1 MFEFLIVLV
10 RIAAN
15 IFSLLVIAKVML
27 SYFLSPY
34 HPIRLIIDRLVEPLL
49 APIRNRMPM
58 IGMFDFSPIVLL
70 IGIQIIEFLLV
81 TIFVS
86 FQ

>member
-1 MFEFLIVLV
+1 MIGFLITLIRVAV
-10 RIAAN
+10 N
-15 IFSLLVIAKVML
+15 IFTLLIVAKVLL

-34 HPIRLIIDRLVEPLL
+34 HPIRQTIDLIVEPLL

-70 IGIQIIEFLLV
+70 IGIQIIEYILIMIL
-81 TIFVS
+81 S
-86 FQ
+86 SL

>member
-1 MFEFLIVLV
+1 MLGFLIVLV
-10 RIAAN
+10 RVAVN
-15 IFSLLVIAKVML
+15 IFTLLVIAKVLL

-34 HPIRLIIDRLVEPLL
+34 HPIRHTIDLIVEPLL

-70 IGIQIIEFLLV
+70 IGIQLIEYILIIILSSL
-81 TIFVS
+81 
-86 FQ
+86 

>member
-15 IFSLLVIAKVML
+15 IFSLLVIANVLL
-27 SYFLSPY
+27 SYFLTPY
-34 HPIRLIIDRLVEPLL
+34 HPIRQTIDHLVEPLL

-58 IGMFDFSPIVLL
+58 VGMFDFSPIVLL
-70 IGIQIIEFLLV
+70 IGIQILEFLLV

-86 FQ
+86 L

>member
-1 MFEFLIVLV
+1 MFDFLIVLV

-15 IFSLLVIAKVML
+15 IFSLLVIAKVLL

-34 HPIRLIIDRLVEPLL
+34 HPIRQIIDQLIEPLL

-58 IGMFDFSPIVLL
+58 VGMLDFSPIVLL
-70 IGIQIIEFLLV
+70 IGIQILEFLLV
-81 TIFVS
+81 TIIAS
-86 FQ
+86 L

>member
-10 RIAAN
+10 RIAVN
-15 IFSLLVIAKVML
+15 VFSLLVIAKVLL
-27 SYFLSPY
+27 SYFMSPY
-34 HPIRLIIDRLVEPLL
+34 HPVRRTIDQLVEPLL

-70 IGIQIIEFLLV
+70 IAIQILEFLLI
-81 TIFVS
+81 TIFAS
-86 FQ
+86 F

>member
-10 RIAAN
+10 RIAVN
-15 IFSLLVIAKVML
+15 IFSLLVIAKVLL
-27 SYFLSPY
+27 SYFMSPY
-34 HPIRLIIDRLVEPLL
+34 HPIRQTIDQLVEPLL

-58 IGMFDFSPIVLL
+58 VGMLDFSPIVLL

-81 TIFVS
+81 TIFAS
-86 FQ
+86 L

>member
-15 IFSLLVIAKVML
+15 IFSLLVIAKVLL
-27 SYFLSPY
+27 SYFMSPY
-34 HPIRLIIDRLVEPLL
+34 HPIRQTIDQLVEPLL
-49 APIRNRMPM
+49 APIRNRMPTV
-58 IGMFDFSPIVLL
+58 GMLDFSPIVLL

-81 TIFVS
+81 TIFAS
-86 FQ
+86 L

>member
-1 MFEFLIVLV
+1 MLDFLIVLV
-10 RIAAN
+10 RVAVN

-34 HPIRLIIDRLVEPLL
+34 HPIRQTIDQIIEPLL
-49 APIRNRMPM
+49 APIRKRMPM

-70 IGIQIIEFLLV
+70 VGIQIIEFLLI
-81 TIFVS
+81 TILS
-86 FQ
+86 SL

>member
-15 IFSLLVIAKVML
+15 IFSLLVIAKVLL

-34 HPIRLIIDRLVEPLL
+34 HPIRQTIDQLVEPLL

-81 TIFVS
+81 TILVS

>member
-1 MFEFLIVLV
+1 MFDFLIVLV

-15 IFSLLVIAKVML
+15 IFSLLVIAKVLL

-34 HPIRLIIDRLVEPLL
+34 HPIRQTIDRIVEPLL

-81 TIFVS
+81 TIFAS
-86 FQ
+86 L

>member
-1 MFEFLIVLV
+1 MFDFLIVLV

-15 IFSLLVIAKVML
+15 IFYLLVIAKVLL

-34 HPIRLIIDRLVEPLL
+34 HPIRLIIDRIVEPLL

-81 TIFVS
+81 TIFTS
-86 FQ
+86 L